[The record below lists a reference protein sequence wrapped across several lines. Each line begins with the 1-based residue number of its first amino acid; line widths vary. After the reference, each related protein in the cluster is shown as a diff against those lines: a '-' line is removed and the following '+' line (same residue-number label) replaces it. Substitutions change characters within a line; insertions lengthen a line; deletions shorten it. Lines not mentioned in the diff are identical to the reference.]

1 MENAFK
7 NMKNPFHLAIRPQ
20 YHWTDQKIEVHAFI
34 CLLAFLMVM
43 VAYKRARERAGF
55 TGSPHTLLEKLSA
68 IRLAT
73 FIESPKTKSR
83 GRYKANYLLED
94 MEPDILKLAD
104 GMGITDIKLK
114 TNIPFR
120 VYT

>member
-1 MENAFK
+1 VENAFK

-68 IRLAT
+68 IKGLQHSLKVRKQNPEAGTRQIICLKIWNQT
-73 FIESPKTKSR
+73 FS
-83 GRYKANYLLED
+83 NWQ
-94 MEPDILKLAD
+94 MEWA
-104 GMGITDIKLK
+104 
-114 TNIPFR
+114 
-120 VYT
+120 